1 MNTGRELTAQ
11 CQVEN
16 AGNNGASHESRERYN
31 LISYNYSTGHTSRSK
46 LRNGGTYRAFD
57 VSYVDAVWSER
68 VVGRPR
74 SRVEAARARRTPARA
89 KPAALVVVH
98 ALPAPVVAHGAM
110 PAVRVAL
117 AGERRRWR
125 CRNRWCRAS
134 PCTEER
140 EEAVPLKAG
149 SPLRRIVGRRLAAPE
164 DRA

>member
-1 MNTGRELTAQ
+1 M
-11 CQVEN
+11 
-16 AGNNGASHESRERYN
+16 
-31 LISYNYSTGHTSRSK
+31 
-46 LRNGGTYRAFD
+46 TYRAFD

-68 VVGRPR
+68 VVRRPR
-74 SRVEAARARRTPARA
+74 PRVEAARARRPPARA

-110 PAVRVAL
+110 PALRVAL

-125 CRNRWCRAS
+125 RRNRWCGAS

>member
-1 MNTGRELTAQ
+1 MGVKGVGGEQPPLR
-11 CQVEN
+11 
-16 AGNNGASHESRERYN
+16 G
-31 LISYNYSTGHTSRSK
+31 YSTQYTRHKRSLCTSLDHTRTSG
-46 LRNGGTYRAFD
+46 LRHGVNCRAFD

-68 VVGRPR
+68 VVRRPR
-74 SRVEAARARRTPARA
+74 PRVEAARARRPPARA

-110 PAVRVAL
+110 PALRVAL

-125 CRNRWCRAS
+125 CRNRRCGAS

-149 SPLRRIVGRRLAAPE
+149 SSLRRIVGRRLAAPE